1 KFADALAFQAR
12 VLNDL
17 QKSVMKVRMVPVEQ
31 LFRRFP
37 RIVRDVSKS
46 CGKEVSLEVSGQ
58 NTDLD
63 KSILDVLAEPLAHL
77 VRNAISHGIEMPE
90 EREAAGKAR
99 QGTVKLDAYHQ
110 GNHVV
115 IEVRDDGRGIDRQR
129 VVAKAIETSV
139 ITPEDATR
147 LTE

>member
-37 RIVRDVSKS
+37 RVVRDVSKS
-46 CGKEVSLEVSGQ
+46 CGKEVALEMEGQ

-63 KSILDVLAEPLAHL
+63 KSILDILAEPRAHL
-77 VRNAISHGIEMPE
+77 VRNAISHGIESPA
-90 EREAAGKAR
+90 EREAAGKPK
-99 QGTVKLDAYHQ
+99 QGTVTLNAYHQ
-110 GNHVV
+110 G
-115 IEVRDDGRGIDRQR
+115 
-129 VVAKAIETSV
+129 
-139 ITPEDATR
+139 
-147 LTE
+147 